1 MEEESYLCGPNG
13 EWESGGGV
21 AVAKKR
27 LLRAS
32 FSGTP
37 RVEKSVCLSYLCR
50 KMYVWDDNIEEIF

>member
-1 MEEESYLCGPNG
+1 MRAQWRVG
-13 EWESGGGV
+13 EWWQR
-21 AVAKKR
+21 KDY
-27 LLRAS
+27 LRAS